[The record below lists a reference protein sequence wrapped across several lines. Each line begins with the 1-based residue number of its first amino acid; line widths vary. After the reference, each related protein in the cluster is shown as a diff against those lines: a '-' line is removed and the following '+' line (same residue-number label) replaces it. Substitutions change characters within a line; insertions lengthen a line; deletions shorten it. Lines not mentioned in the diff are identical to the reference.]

1 MKGKSLGEARKLYR
15 ARKFPEVI
23 RVLEPEVFRF
33 RESFEYF
40 CLLGFS
46 CLHTGDVGGAFS
58 YISRARHLDE
68 DNVDVI
74 LGLAAIHLRKVETE
88 DAIKLWLRVLEIE
101 PSNRIARRGLDL
113 LRRGL
118 PPDGLQELIDSGK
131 LKQLYPRLAS
141 RLRLGLVLAIPLAV
155 LALGCLGYLGYR
167 VTRPAAS
174 NRPGVTG
181 IEIPSDLPRLID
193 SGSDFTF
200 IFTEREVKQLFNK
213 AKSELLGYRDN
224 LAAVDVNRILLSNA
238 APAIKER
245 ARMLK
250 GFVMQPTFDT
260 LRDAFSYAT
269 VAAQPALYDG
279 CAVSWRGKAANVKA
293 GKTAMTFDLLVGYDQ
308 EKELEGIVG
317 VTLPFAAQ
325 LENGANLDVLGEVI
339 VQTASDAAPAAPGQN
354 ARGAKANAPSGGP
367 PKLSLLGI
375 SLHKLAAQ

>member
-23 RVLEPEVFRF
+23 RALEPEVFRF
-33 RESFEYF
+33 RENVEYF

-46 CLHTGDVGGAFS
+46 CLQAGDVGGAFS

-74 LGLAAIHLRKVETE
+74 LGLAAIHLRKGETE

-101 PSNRIARRGLDL
+101 PSNGIARRGLDL

-118 PPDGLQELIDSGK
+118 PPDQLQELIDSGK

-141 RLRLGLVLAIPLAV
+141 RVRLGLVLAIPLAV
-155 LALGCLGYLGYR
+155 LALAGLGYLGYR
-167 VTRPAAS
+167 VTRPTVS
-174 NRPGVTG
+174 DRPGVTG

-200 IFTEREVKQLFNK
+200 MFTEREVKQLFNK
-213 AKSELLGYRDN
+213 AKSELLAYRDN

-250 GFVMQPTFDT
+250 GFVIQPTFDT
-260 LRDAFSYAT
+260 LRDSFPYAT

-293 GKTAMTFDLLVGYDQ
+293 GKTAMTFDLLVGYEQ

-325 LENGANLDVLGEVI
+325 LDNGAALDVLGEVI
-339 VQTASDAAPAAPGQN
+339 VQAGSPGAATASDTKKAGSSPAAPAQ
-354 ARGAKANAPSGGP
+354 

-375 SLHKLAAQ
+375 SLHKLATQ